1 MSKDR
6 GVRGDVEGASRE
18 GGGRAVV
25 SVRPPNWPSG
35 VGVDKDPS
43 VTFQGPLKAS
53 LIIHVSSFIMHRS
66 SFIIGVQH

>member
-25 SVRPPNWPSG
+25 SVTPPNRPS
-35 VGVDKDPS
+35 
-43 VTFQGPLKAS
+43 A
-53 LIIHVSSFIMHRS
+53 
-66 SFIIGVQH
+66 VQSGSIRNSREMER